1 MNLIKLSA
9 IPSTNDYLKE
19 LSARNNLPD
28 FTVVVADYQTKG
40 KGQMG
45 EVWTVEPNS
54 NLTFS
59 LLLKGDYLRTDDIF
73 TLNVMIANSVL
84 EALEQ
89 YNLDGLYIKWPN
101 DILSYNK
108 KLGGILIENNIR
120 TDGSIQ
126 SVVGIGVN
134 ILQQNFESLPKATSI
149 LTSYGKKIERFDLLT
164 SIVQI
169 LQQKISGFPAHHT
182 AEWQLYHKKLFKKD
196 KPVPFEEKGGNVFMG
211 MIRKVTPQGQL
222 LVEKENGDLCEYY
235 LKEIKMLY

>member
-19 LSARNNLPD
+19 LSAQNNLPD
-28 FTVVVADYQTKG
+28 FTVVVADYQTRG

-59 LLLKGDYLRTDDIF
+59 LLLKGDYLQTDSIF

-84 EALEQ
+84 EALKQ
-89 YNLDGLYIKWPN
+89 YNLEGLYIKWPN

-120 TDGSIQ
+120 TDGSMQ
-126 SVVGIGVN
+126 SVVGIGIN
-134 ILQQNFESLPKATSI
+134 ILQQNFDGLPKATSV
-149 LTSYGKKIERFDLLT
+149 LASYGIQIDRFDLL
-164 SIVQI
+164 SEIVRI
-169 LQQKISGFPAHHT
+169 LQQKVTVFRGNQQ
-182 AEWQLYHKKLFKKD
+182 AEWQHYHEKLFKKD
-196 KPVPFEEKGGNVFMG
+196 IPMPFETKEGGIFMG
-211 MIRKVTPQGQL
+211 IIRKVTPQGRL
-222 LVEKENGDLCEYY
+222 LIEKEDGNFFEYH